1 MNNYTSKFR
10 CEVCGKIHDPL
21 TSDCVIGK
29 NALLSLPDYVKKY
42 GSSKPFVLC
51 DVNTYKAAGE
61 RVAAL
66 LNDSGITP
74 SLHVIQ
80 SEEPSPDEK
89 TVGESVMFCPRDAD
103 MIIGVGGGVINDT
116 SKILA
121 MTKNVPMIIV
131 GTAPSMDG
139 FASATSSV
147 EREGLKISL
156 PSKCPDCVIGDTG
169 ILSSAPRHMITSGI
183 GDMLA
188 KYISIAEWRIAHLIS
203 GEYYCEKIA
212 ETMLLSLEKCVRNAQ
227 KAVVGDEDAVAAV
240 MEGLVMGGMMMNW
253 AGMSR
258 PASGMEHYISH
269 IIDMRSLEFGLPHEL
284 HGIQCGIATLYTL
297 RMYEKL
303 RQILSYPVD
312 IDKAVRHA
320 ESFDLDGHFAKMREK
335 LGRGAEAMI
344 ALESREGK
352 YDAIKHRA
360 RIEKIAE
367 KRADIVKIIDALPK
381 PDELE
386 TMMKQIGHPTDFA
399 EMGLTDDD
407 VNTAV
412 EFAGDIRDKYVLGRL
427 LWDLGVDGI

>member
-1 MNNYTSKFR
+1 MNNCTEKFL
-10 CEVCGKIHDPL
+10 CEVCGRVHDSL

-29 NALLSLPDYVKKY
+29 NALSSLADYVKKY
-42 GSSKPFVLC
+42 GASKPFVLC
-51 DVNTYKAAGE
+51 DVNTYMAAGE
-61 RVAAL
+61 KVVTIL
-66 LNDSGITP
+66 KESGMAP
-74 SLHVIQ
+74 LCHVIQ
-80 SEEPSPDEK
+80 SPEPSPDEK

-169 ILSSAPRHMITSGI
+169 ILSSAPKHMIISGI

-188 KYISIAEWRIAHLIS
+188 KYVSIAEWRIAHLILD
-203 GEYYCEKIA
+203 EYYCEKIA
-212 ETMLLSLEKCVRNAQ
+212 ETMCLSLQKCVENAA
-227 KAVVGDEDAVAAV
+227 KAVEGDEDAVSAV
-240 MEGLVMGGMMMNW
+240 MEGLVMGGVMMNW

-269 IIDMRSLEFGLPHEL
+269 IIDMRSLEFGMPHEL
-284 HGIQCGIATLYTL
+284 HGIQCGTATLYTV
-297 RMYEKL
+297 RMYERL
-303 RQILSYPVD
+303 RQILSEPIDV
-312 IDKAVRHA
+312 DKAVRHA
-320 ESFDLDGHFAKMREK
+320 ESYDLEGHFSEMREK

-352 YDAIKHRA
+352 YDAAKHRT
-360 RIEKIAE
+360 RIKKIAE
-367 KRADIVKIIDALPK
+367 KREDIVRIIDTLPSSV
-381 PDELE
+381 ELE
-386 TMMKQIGHPTDFA
+386 AMMKQIGHPTDFA

-412 EFAGDIRDKYVLGRL
+412 EFARDIRDKYVLGRL
-427 LWDLGVDGI
+427 LWDLGIDKI